1 MVDSSSGSSSFTFNE
16 LDAGT
21 WMCIPFSKWII
32 KLNSVNIYPLVNK
45 HSYWKWWFIVDL
57 PIKNGDVPSFFVCL
71 PFIKN
76 QKNSLDL
83 GWTQQVTQGPTAR
96 HRLGFR
102 GTDFFWRC
110 ALLSSLRGAWS
121 SHAGHSTALAY
132 RDSPE
137 ELAPGRLGGAL
148 VKGLTHLLTLK
159 SQQNLRFHPIKDD
172 ISRIKYRVFNNQNGT
187 VLQQHWV

>member
-1 MVDSSSGSSSFTFNE
+1 
-16 LDAGT
+16 
-21 WMCIPFSKWII
+21 
-32 KLNSVNIYPLVNK
+32 
-45 HSYWKWWFIVDL
+45 VDL

-137 ELAPGRLGGAL
+137 ELAPGRLGGSL
-148 VKGLTHLLTLK
+148 GERIDPFVDPEK
-159 SQQNLRFHPIKDD
+159 SAKLE
-172 ISRIKYRVFNNQNGT
+172 ISPHQR
-187 VLQQHWV
+187 